1 MKLRAMMRTV
11 GLLDSWNSS
20 HIELSDED
28 LAQKANRAP
37 GILLVFSCLFLASIL
52 NGCSDR
58 FKSTAE
64 INREFNRRAAGD
76 SYNNA
81 HDDCWQLFS
90 RVDPERNR
98 EYRECMSKK
107 GWRA

>member
-1 MKLRAMMRTV
+1 MKFRAMMRTV

-28 LAQKANRAP
+28 LAQKANRAQE
-37 GILLVFSCLFLASIL
+37 ILLVFSCLFLASVL
-52 NGCSDR
+52 YGCGDT

-64 INREFNRRAAGD
+64 INREFNKRAASD
-76 SYNNA
+76 DYNTA
-81 HDDCWQLFS
+81 HDKCWQLFS
-90 RVDPERNR
+90 RIDPERSR
-98 EYRECMSKK
+98 EYQECMSKK

>member
-1 MKLRAMMRTV
+1 MKLRAIIRTV
-11 GLLDSWNSS
+11 GLLDLWDSS

-28 LAQKANRAP
+28 LAQKTTRAQ

-52 NGCSDR
+52 YGCGDT

-64 INREFNRRAAGD
+64 INREFNKRAASD
-76 SYNNA
+76 EYNDA

-90 RVDPERNR
+90 RIDPERSR
-98 EYRECMSKK
+98 EYQDCMRKR